1 LNLLQEI
8 PHLEYYIKKLA
19 RPKAVE
25 LIQEVYFIK
34 FNKIY
39 SFISAFSIAA
49 SEITM
54 QMDLNCHV

>member
-1 LNLLQEI
+1 LQEI
-8 PHLEYYIKKLA
+8 PHLKYYIKNLA

-34 FNKIY
+34 YNKIY

-49 SEITM
+49 SEIAI
-54 QMDLNCHV
+54 QMDLKCHV